1 MLTSGVTPG
10 FDFSTAEVLEW
21 ELEAIWAATD
31 QERLVFS
38 RHAREE
44 LGLDAL
50 TLDDVLDA
58 INFPDEVTKDLPGGH
73 RAPGLN
79 FDRHLE
85 RVRIRAKVGWRET
98 YYVVITVMAN

>member
-1 MLTSGVTPG
+1 MTPG

-21 ELEAIWAATD
+21 ELDAIWQALD
-31 QERLVFS
+31 ENRLIFS

-44 LGLDAL
+44 LSLDAL

-58 INFPDEVTKDLPGGH
+58 INFPDATSKDLPGGR

-79 FDRHLE
+79 FDRHLG
-85 RVRIRAKVGWRET
+85 RVRLRAKVGWRDDR
-98 YYVVITVMAN
+98 YIVVTVMAN